1 MSSNI
6 PEGKIIPIRI
16 EEEMKSNF
24 IDYAMSVIISRALP
38 DVRDG
43 LKPSQRRILYA
54 MKELGLMPDAK
65 HRKCAKIC
73 GDTSGDYHP
82 HGEQVIYPTLVR
94 LAQPWVMRY
103 TLIDGQGNFGSVDGD
118 PAGQMRYTEARF
130 NTPTVA
136 LLEDIDKETV
146 DFSPNYD
153 ATKDEPVVFP
163 GKFPNLLVNGVSG
176 IAVGMATNMSPHNLT
191 EVVNAMLAYIN
202 NQTITI
208 DELMEHI
215 KAPDFPTGGIIYGY
229 QGVQDAFRTGK
240 GRIVMRA
247 KSMIELTNQGKQQII
262 VTELPYMVNKALMVE
277 KTAHLINNK
286 KLEGIA
292 DLRDESGRDGLRVVY
307 DLKKNAIATVVL
319 NNLYQKTHLQSVFS
333 INNVA
338 LVNGKPQILNL
349 KQLIECYVD
358 HREKVVTRKT
368 QYEHKQATH
377 KLHLLEGYI
386 IAQDNL
392 DAIIQLIKTAKNPSE
407 AKAALMQSYNLSEI
421 QAKAILEMRL
431 QRLTNLERTKIIKD
445 HEDNK
450 KLLEHLNKILAQK
463 DMRMDLIKNDL
474 ASLKKRYHDARKTRI
489 EYNAEEFSIEDII
502 PNEPMVIT
510 VSHQGYIKRSALDA
524 YKTQHRGGVGSK
536 GVTTKKGDFTTNVFV
551 AHAHDYLLIFTQ
563 AGKVFWK
570 KVHEVSE
577 GEKATQGRAIQN
589 LIAIQGDD
597 KVRSILKVS
606 GLNDP
611 NYVKDR
617 YVIFCTEKGV
627 VKKTPLEAYS
637 KPRSKGIHAINI
649 KEGDRLLDVKL
660 TKGENHIILASRKGK
675 AVHFPESEVRSMGRS
690 SAGVR
695 GIRLAEEDDKV
706 IGMMSVAP
714 MEEIT
719 LLVLTEKGYGK
730 RSSLQHYRI
739 TKRGAKGVKTLQIT
753 PKTGPLVA
761 IKAVANTSQLMII
774 NTSGVVLRTDVKP
787 LRVMNRVTQGV
798 RVVRLK
804 GQDSIAS
811 VAIIQDLNKLVPEDD
826 HIK

>member
-1 MSSNI
+1 MSSKI
-6 PEGKIIPIRI
+6 SQGKTIPIRI
-16 EEEMKSNF
+16 EEEMKTNF
-24 IDYAMSVIISRALP
+24 LDYSMSVITSRAIP
-38 DVRDG
+38 DGRDG
-43 LKPSQRRILYA
+43 CKPAQRRILYS
-54 MKELGLMPDAK
+54 MKGLDLMPNAK

-103 TLIDGQGNFGSVDGD
+103 TLINGQGNFGSVDGD
-118 PAGQMRYTEARF
+118 PPAQMRYTEARF
-130 NTPTVA
+130 DWPTVN

-146 DFSPNYD
+146 DFVPNYD
-153 ATKDEPVVFP
+153 ATKDEPVVLP
-163 GKFPNLLVNGVSG
+163 GKFPNLLVNGASG
-176 IAVGMATNMSPHNLT
+176 IAVGMATNMAPHNLM
-191 EVVNAMLAYIN
+191 EVADSILAYIDDPS
-202 NQTITI
+202 ISI
-208 DELMEHI
+208 DSLMENI

-247 KSMIELTNQGKQQII
+247 KATIEVTDKGRQQII

-277 KTAHLINNK
+277 KTAELINNK
-286 KLEGIA
+286 KLDGIA

-319 NNLYQKTHLQSVFS
+319 NNLYQKTQLQAIFS

-338 LVNGKPQILNL
+338 LVKGKPQTLNL
-349 KQLIECYVD
+349 KQLIECYVE
-358 HREKVVTRKT
+358 HREDVVTRKT

-407 AKAALMQSYNLSEI
+407 AKIALIQAYSLSEI

-431 QRLTNLERTKIIKD
+431 QRLTNLERTKIIK
-445 HEDNK
+445 EYEATK
-450 KLLEHLNKILAQK
+450 QLLEHLNKILAQK

-474 ASLKKRYHDARKTRI
+474 GSLKKRYHDARKTRI

-510 VSHQGYIKRSALDA
+510 VSHQGYIKRSPLDA

-536 GVTTKKGDFTTNVFV
+536 GVTTKKGDFTTNVFI
-551 AHAHDYLLIFTQ
+551 ANAHDYLLIFTQ

-570 KVHEVSE
+570 KVHEVPE
-577 GEKATQGRAIQN
+577 GEKTTQGRAIQN
-589 LIAIQGDD
+589 LIAIQADD
-597 KVRSILKVS
+597 NVRSILKIS
-606 GLNDP
+606 KLNDP
-611 NYVKDR
+611 HYVKNH
-617 YVIFCTEKGV
+617 YVIFCTEKGI
-627 VKKTPLEAYS
+627 VKKTALEAYS

-649 KEGDRLLDVKL
+649 KDGDRLLDVKL
-660 TKGENHIILASRKGK
+660 TKGDNHIILASRQGK
-675 AVHFPESEVRSMGRS
+675 AVHFPESEVRSTGRS
-690 SAGVR
+690 SAGVK
-695 GIRLAEEDDKV
+695 GIQLAKEDDKV

-714 MEEIT
+714 MQEIT

-753 PKTGPLVA
+753 SKTGPLVA

-787 LRVMNRVTQGV
+787 LRVMSRVTQGV
-798 RVVRLK
+798 RLVRLK
-804 GQDSIAS
+804 AQDSIAS
-811 VAIIQDLNKLVPEDD
+811 VAIIQDITTLT
-826 HIK
+826 